1 MSDLPALIY
10 LREGYFLGIWE
21 LLLQELCRIIQQKF
35 NNIPLIALIK
45 SPAMARLVVKM
56 VEVEAGLILEPRKAV
71 EMINQL
77 LEVRELAGITF
88 RKILVCH
95 NKVTKAPLAII
106 NINLIA
112 KKADRYLTQILIQ
125 Y

>member
-1 MSDLPALIY
+1 
-10 LREGYFLGIWE
+10 
-21 LLLQELCRIIQQKF
+21 
-35 NNIPLIALIK
+35 
-45 SPAMARLVVKM
+45 MARLVVKM

-77 LEVRELAGITF
+77 LEVRGQAVIPF

-95 NKVTKAPLAII
+95 NKVIKGPLAII
-106 NINLIA
+106 NIKLIV
-112 KKADRYLTQILIQ
+112 KKADKYLTQTHIQ

>member
-1 MSDLPALIY
+1 
-10 LREGYFLGIWE
+10 
-21 LLLQELCRIIQQKF
+21 
-35 NNIPLIALIK
+35 
-45 SPAMARLVVKM
+45 MARLVVKI
-56 VEVEAGLILEPRKAV
+56 VEVEVGLILVPRKAV
-71 EMINQL
+71 ETINQR
-77 LEVRELAGITF
+77 LEVQVLVASSI

>member
-1 MSDLPALIY
+1 
-10 LREGYFLGIWE
+10 
-21 LLLQELCRIIQQKF
+21 
-35 NNIPLIALIK
+35 
-45 SPAMARLVVKM
+45 MARLVVKM
-56 VEVEAGLILEPRKAV
+56 VEVEVGFILVPKKAV

-77 LEVRELAGITF
+77 LEVRELAVYFI

-95 NKVTKAPLAII
+95 NKVIKGPLVII

-112 KKADRYLTQILIQ
+112 KKADRYQTQTLIR